1 MKLLCFLF
9 FVLILVNVNAGQKLT
24 YSYNNEMFEGYLS
37 NPKSQS
43 KGLIILIHDW
53 DGLTKYEEKRTD
65 MLSSLGYTVFAVDLY
80 GKGNRPKEMKLRKAE
95 TKKLYENR
103 TRMRELIL
111 AGINEVNVKKQK
123 TFVMGYCFGGSAAL
137 ELARSHK
144 GENIVGYASFHG
156 GLKTPQ
162 GQSYSANTSPIFIAH
177 GGADKAVKLEDVFQ
191 ITNELEKNKI
201 TYEVNIYSGAPHAF
215 TVFNSKRYRKDAD
228 EKSWEAFL
236 SFIDKKM

>member
-9 FVLILVNVNAGQKLT
+9 FVLISVNVNAGQKLT

-215 TVFNSKRYRKDAD
+215 TVFYSKRYRKDAD

-236 SFIDKKM
+236 SFIDKKI

>member
-9 FVLILVNVNAGQKLT
+9 FVLISVNVNAGQKLT

-37 NPKSQS
+37 NPKLQS

-65 MLSSLGYTVFAVDLY
+65 MLSSLGYKVFAVDLY

-103 TRMRELIL
+103 TRMRKLIL

-137 ELARSHK
+137 ELARSDK

-162 GQSYSANTSPIFIAH
+162 GQSYTANTSPIFIAH

-191 ITNELEKNKI
+191 ITNELENNKI

>member
-9 FVLILVNVNAGQKLT
+9 FVLISVNVNAGQKLT

-103 TRMRELIL
+103 ARMRELIL
-111 AGINEVNVKKQK
+111 AGINKVNIKKQK

-137 ELARSHK
+137 ELARSDK
-144 GENIVGYASFHG
+144 GKNIVGYASFHG

-162 GQSYSANTSPIFIAH
+162 GQSYTPNTSPIFIAH

-191 ITNELEKNKI
+191 ITNELKKNKI
-201 TYEVNIYSGAPHAF
+201 TYEINIYSGAPHAF

-236 SFIDKKM
+236 SFLDKKM

>member
-1 MKLLCFLF
+1 MKLLVFLF
-9 FVLILVNVNAGQKLT
+9 FVLISINVNAGQKLT
-24 YSYNNEMFEGYLS
+24 YSYNNEIFEGYLS

-95 TKKLYENR
+95 TRKLYENR
-103 TRMRELIL
+103 TRKRELIL
-111 AGINEVNVKKQK
+111 AGINEVNIKKQK

-137 ELARSHK
+137 ELARSGK
-144 GENIVGYASFHG
+144 GKNIVGYASFHG
-156 GLKTPQ
+156 GLKTPK
-162 GQSYSANTSPIFIAH
+162 GQNYTTNTPPIFIAH
-177 GGADKAVKLEDVFQ
+177 GGADKAVKLEDVFK

-201 TYEVNIYSGAPHAF
+201 IYEINIYSGAPHAF
-215 TVFNSKRYRKDAD
+215 TVFNSKRYRKKAD
-228 EKSWEAFL
+228 EKSWESFL
-236 SFIDKKM
+236 SFVEKEM

>member
-9 FVLILVNVNAGQKLT
+9 FVLISVNVNAGQKLT

-65 MLSSLGYTVFAVDLY
+65 MLSYLGYTVFAVDLY

-162 GQSYSANTSPIFIAH
+162 GQSYTANTSPIFIAH

>member
-9 FVLILVNVNAGQKLT
+9 FVLISVNVNAGQKLT

-162 GQSYSANTSPIFIAH
+162 GQSYTINTSPIFIAH

>member
-9 FVLILVNVNAGQKLT
+9 FVLISVNVNAGQKLT
-24 YSYNNEMFEGYLS
+24 YAYNNEMFEGYLS

-111 AGINEVNVKKQK
+111 AGINKVNIKKQK

-137 ELARSHK
+137 ELARSDK
-144 GENIVGYASFHG
+144 GKNIVGYASFHG

-162 GQSYSANTSPIFIAH
+162 GQSYTPNTSPIFIAH

-191 ITNELEKNKI
+191 ITNELKKNKI
-201 TYEVNIYSGAPHAF
+201 TYEINIYSGAPHVF

-236 SFIDKKM
+236 SFLDKKM

>member
-1 MKLLCFLF
+1 
-9 FVLILVNVNAGQKLT
+9 
-24 YSYNNEMFEGYLS
+24 
-37 NPKSQS
+37 
-43 KGLIILIHDW
+43 
-53 DGLTKYEEKRTD
+53 
-65 MLSSLGYTVFAVDLY
+65 
-80 GKGNRPKEMKLRKAE
+80 
-95 TKKLYENR
+95 
-103 TRMRELIL
+103 
-111 AGINEVNVKKQK
+111 
-123 TFVMGYCFGGSAAL
+123 MGYCFGGSAAL

-177 GGADKAVKLEDVFQ
+177 GGADKSVKLEDVFQ

>member
-9 FVLILVNVNAGQKLT
+9 FVLISVNVNAGQKLT

-156 GLKTPQ
+156 GLKTTQ
-162 GQSYSANTSPIFIAH
+162 VQSHSANTSPIFIAH

>member
-9 FVLILVNVNAGQKLT
+9 FVLISVNVNAGQKLT

-123 TFVMGYCFGGSAAL
+123 IFVMGYCFGGSAAL

-162 GQSYSANTSPIFIAH
+162 GQSYSSNTSPIFIAH
-177 GGADKAVKLEDVFQ
+177 GGADKSVKLEDVFQ

>member
-1 MKLLCFLF
+1 MKLFCFLF
-9 FVLILVNVNAGQKLT
+9 FVLISVNVNAGQKLT
-24 YSYNNEMFEGYLS
+24 YSYNNEIFEGYLS

-103 TRMRELIL
+103 ARMRELIL
-111 AGINEVNVKKQK
+111 AGINKVNIKKQK

-137 ELARSHK
+137 ELARSDK
-144 GENIVGYASFHG
+144 GKNIVGYASFHG

-162 GQSYSANTSPIFIAH
+162 GQSYTPNTSPIFIAH

-201 TYEVNIYSGAPHAF
+201 TYEINIYSGAPHAF

-236 SFIDKKM
+236 SFLDKKM

>member
-9 FVLILVNVNAGQKLT
+9 FVLISVNVNAGQKLT

-228 EKSWEAFL
+228 EKSWEASL

>member
-9 FVLILVNVNAGQKLT
+9 FVLISVNVNAGQKLT

-111 AGINEVNVKKQK
+111 DGINEVNVKKQK

>member
-9 FVLILVNVNAGQKLT
+9 FVLISVNVNAGQKLT

-177 GGADKAVKLEDVFQ
+177 GGADNAVKLEDVFQ

>member
-9 FVLILVNVNAGQKLT
+9 FVLISVNVNAGQKLT

-53 DGLTKYEEKRTD
+53 DGLTEYEEKRTD

>member
-9 FVLILVNVNAGQKLT
+9 FVLISVNVNAGQKLT

-162 GQSYSANTSPIFIAH
+162 GQSYSANTLPIFIAH

>member
-1 MKLLCFLF
+1 MKLLVFLF
-9 FVLILVNVNAGQKLT
+9 FVLISINVNAGQKLT
-24 YSYNNEMFEGYLS
+24 YSYNNEIFEGYLS

-103 TRMRELIL
+103 ARMRELIL
-111 AGINEVNVKKQK
+111 AGINKVNIKKQK

-137 ELARSHK
+137 ELARSDK
-144 GENIVGYASFHG
+144 GKNIVGYASFHG

-162 GQSYSANTSPIFIAH
+162 GQSYTPNTSPIFIAH

-201 TYEVNIYSGAPHAF
+201 TYEINIYSGAPHAF

-236 SFIDKKM
+236 SFLDKKM

>member
-1 MKLLCFLF
+1 MKLFCFLF
-9 FVLILVNVNAGQKLT
+9 FVLISVNVNAGQKLT
-24 YSYNNEMFEGYLS
+24 YSYNNEIFEGYLS

-111 AGINEVNVKKQK
+111 AGINKVNIKKQK

-137 ELARSHK
+137 ELARSDK
-144 GENIVGYASFHG
+144 GKNIVGYASFHG
-156 GLKTPQ
+156 GLKLLK
-162 GQSYSANTSPIFIAH
+162 
-177 GGADKAVKLEDVFQ
+177 DKAILQ
-191 ITNELEKNKI
+191 I
-201 TYEVNIYSGAPHAF
+201 PHQ
-215 TVFNSKRYRKDAD
+215 Y
-228 EKSWEAFL
+228 L
-236 SFIDKKM
+236 

>member
-1 MKLLCFLF
+1 MKLLVFLF
-9 FVLILVNVNAGQKLT
+9 FVLISVNVNAGQKLT
-24 YSYNNEMFEGYLS
+24 YSYNNEIFEGYLS

-43 KGLIILIHDW
+43 KGLIILIPAW

-95 TKKLYENR
+95 TRKLYENR

-111 AGINEVNVKKQK
+111 AGINEVNIKKQK

-137 ELARSHK
+137 ELARSGK
-144 GENIVGYASFHG
+144 GKNIVGYASFHG
-156 GLKTPQ
+156 GLKTPE
-162 GQSYSANTSPIFIAH
+162 GQNYTTNTPPIFIAH
-177 GGADKAVKLEDVFQ
+177 GGADKAVKLEDVFK

-201 TYEVNIYSGAPHAF
+201 IYEINIYSGAPHAF
-215 TVFNSKRYRKDAD
+215 TVFNSKRYRKKAD
-228 EKSWEAFL
+228 EKSWESFL
-236 SFIDKKM
+236 SFVEKEM